1 MRLRMIFTA
10 SKTFMRYEM
19 LEMMRVIVSGIIAD
33 EELALEIEEVALVS
47 DYSGNSRDAD
57 MLRVLSN
64 LHRSKAVQ
72 LREKLAVV
80 SSKYDKLYGY
90 DRNLD

>member
-1 MRLRMIFTA
+1 
-10 SKTFMRYEM
+10 MRYEM

>member
-1 MRLRMIFTA
+1 MIFTA

>member
-1 MRLRMIFTA
+1 
-10 SKTFMRYEM
+10 MRYEM

-33 EELALEIEEVALVS
+33 EELALKIEENALALY
-47 DYSGNSRDAD
+47 YSGKSRDAD

-72 LREKLAVV
+72 LRGNLEDI
-80 SSKYDKLYGY
+80 SSKYNALYGY
-90 DRNLD
+90 NGYLY